1 MQNRRM
7 VLKLPDYFSIQKFP
21 NEGVSGQVV
30 VHQET
35 YQYSSGKNDQVFY
48 QQRNSLPGFY
58 KECLL
63 NIAKKRESHLL
74 SLFHNF

>member
-1 MQNRRM
+1 
-7 VLKLPDYFSIQKFP
+7 
-21 NEGVSGQVV
+21 V